1 MIDTLLP
8 PPAPSEIPEVP
19 FGSLA
24 AQVAE
29 RVRERPNH
37 PAVVVD
43 DASVTYAHLW
53 ELALRVAAGLQ
64 RDGLSPGDVAMI
76 CAPSSVAYM
85 ACYLGCL
92 HIGVVVAPVSPA
104 LRDTTLAVLAADSGA
119 RLVFTDS
126 DVARRL
132 AAQPQ
137 TAPLPCVVLEGEN
150 EGFQGWL
157 APAGSP
163 VEPFSPEPGSPFNL
177 IYSSGTTGTPKG
189 IMQPF
194 SMRWSHLQRAV
205 ASGYGVD
212 TITLLGTPL
221 YSNTTLVSAL
231 PTVAL
236 GGTLVLMRKFD
247 AGRYLALAEQY
258 RATHS
263 MMVPVQYQRILA
275 HPDFDQHDLSSFR
288 AKFCT
293 SAPFSAALKAE
304 VLRRWPGSLN
314 EFYGM
319 TEGGGRCELRASEH
333 PDKLHTVGRP
343 LPGSEYLVLAED
355 GSPSAPGEPGEL
367 VCRGPGMMTGYHG
380 QPAKTAEIEWHDAA
394 GQRYFRTGDV
404 GYFDDE
410 GFLVLMDRK
419 KDMIISGG
427 FNIYPSDIEIVL
439 AEHPD
444 VLASAVVGVP
454 SEAWGESPVAFVE
467 LRSEE
472 PQTAPE
478 TLMSWANERLERNQR
493 LVALVLVPQ
502 LPRSA
507 IGKVLKRELRDGF
520 TGSVH

>member
-1 MIDTLLP
+1 MTHTLLSP
-8 PPAPSEIPEVP
+8 PPALEIPETP
-19 FGSLA
+19 FGSLV
-24 AQVAE
+24 AQVAQ
-29 RVRERPNH
+29 RAHDRANH
-37 PAVVVD
+37 VALVVD
-43 DASVTYAHLW
+43 DTSATYAQLW

-64 RDGLSPGDVAMI
+64 RDGLRPGDVAMI

-92 HIGVVVAPVSPA
+92 HIGVVVAPVSPS
-104 LRDTTLAVLAADSGA
+104 LRDATLAVLVADSGA
-119 RLVFTDS
+119 RILFTDG
-126 DVARRL
+126 DVAQRL

-137 TAPLPCVVLEGEN
+137 AASVPRVVLDGPD
-150 EGFQGWL
+150 EGFQAWL
-157 APAGSP
+157 APAGSC
-163 VEPFSPEPGSPFNL
+163 VAPFNPEPGSPFNL

-189 IMQPF
+189 ILQPF
-194 SMRWSHLQRAV
+194 AMRWSHLQRAV
-205 ASGYGVD
+205 ASDYGTH

-263 MMVPVQYQRILA
+263 MLVPVQYQRILA
-275 HPDFDQHDLSSFR
+275 HPDFDQRDLSSFQV
-288 AKFCT
+288 KFCS

-304 VLRRWPGSLN
+304 VLRRWPGRLY

-319 TEGGGRCELRASEH
+319 TEGGGRCELRAAEH

-380 QPAKTAEIEWHDAA
+380 QPAKTAEIEWYDAA

-404 GYFDDE
+404 GYFDED
-410 GFLVLMDRK
+410 GFLMLMDRK

-427 FNIYPSDIEIVL
+427 FNIYPSDIEAVL
-439 AEHPD
+439 ADHPD

-454 SEAWGESPVAFVE
+454 SQAWGESPVAFVE
-467 LRSEE
+467 LR
-472 PQTAPE
+472 PGRQPTPE
-478 TLMSWANERLERNQR
+478 ALMSWTNERLERNQR
-493 LVALVLVPQ
+493 LVAVALAPQ
-502 LPRSA
+502 LPRSS

-520 TGSVH
+520 TGSVP